1 MAGFDR
7 TLVIGVLVLC
17 AVFCLACAA
26 ETTNEADVMEGRTFG
41 HHFLKRISFAMIP
54 AAFVVGVIT
63 TLLSALTVVSMKG
76 LGVGVIL
83 LVLTISQVI
92 ARSFPAPLP
101 PPVPVAYSAPAPA
114 PIPLVYKDCCSLLA
128 RGEMRKSWQT
138 KSVDVQTQMLKAA
151 RFEDPPHAKPPE
163 PSELEPKEPNNGT
176 VTERSVN
183 VTDELKAKPAPVFSS
198 RVRNKYGTIVG
209 SAVTDKVVEVGVTP
223 QQEDVRAVPL
233 GYEDNPEEIQIDDA
247 TVQDDDDDDDDDE
260 DDEDDLLGWSAAH
273 GDKGKQYDLIEN
285 ILEEVE
291 GRIAEEKHDEADE
304 LLRPKTKKPTES
316 TKEYSFPPV
325 LNMTIDEPN
334 NIVKVKLNQDIV
346 RDMLNTGRESGGGI
360 GGKKMLRYVLP
371 LFILPF
377 LIQSAVIPFM
387 LTAVKLFLLK
397 SLMAGKLAIFLLLLG
412 AFKNFTKKD
421 RDVYVKDLPDRR
433 YEPSSEGF
441 AYLAEG
447 RPSGWVN

>member
-1 MAGFDR
+1 MVLGTRRKLGWCELTFMLGM
-7 TLVIGVLVLC
+7 LV
-17 AVFCLACAA
+17 AC
-26 ETTNEADVMEGRTFG
+26 
-41 HHFLKRISFAMIP
+41 P
-54 AAFVVGVIT
+54 
-63 TLLSALTVVSMKG
+63 LLTRA
-76 LGVGVIL
+76 
-83 LVLTISQVI
+83 
-92 ARSFPAPLP
+92 
-101 PPVPVAYSAPAPA
+101 
-114 PIPLVYKDCCSLLA
+114 
-128 RGEMRKSWQT
+128 EMRKSWQT
-138 KSVDVQTQMLKAA
+138 KSVDAQAQMLKAA
-151 RFEDPPHAKPPE
+151 RLEDPPHAKPPE
-163 PSELEPKEPNNGT
+163 PSDGTDTRSAAEVSNNGA
-176 VTERSVN
+176 VTELVAAG
-183 VTDELKAKPAPVFSS
+183 VKAGDELKAKPAAVFSS
-198 RVRNKYGTIVG
+198 RVRNKYGTTG
-209 SAVTDKVVEVGVTP
+209 GTATATDKAVEVGVTP
-223 QQEDVRAVPL
+223 QQDGVRAVPL
-233 GYEDNPEEIQIDDA
+233 GYADSPEEIQVDDA

-260 DDEDDLLGWSAAH
+260 DDDEDDVLGWNGTK
-273 GDKGKQYDLIEN
+273 GDKDRQYDLIEN

-291 GRIAEEKHDEADE
+291 GRIAGEKRDEAE
-304 LLRPKTKKPTES
+304 EVVRSRTKKPTDRA
-316 TKEYSFPPV
+316 KEYTFPPV

-346 RDMLNTGRESGGGI
+346 RDMLNTGREAGGGI

>member
-1 MAGFDR
+1 MA
-7 TLVIGVLVLC
+7 LILL
-17 AVFCLACAA
+17 
-26 ETTNEADVMEGRTFG
+26 
-41 HHFLKRISFAMIP
+41 
-54 AAFVVGVIT
+54 VIT
-63 TLLSALTVVSMKG
+63 TCPLL
-76 LGVGVIL
+76 I
-83 LVLTISQVI
+83 
-92 ARSFPAPLP
+92 
-101 PPVPVAYSAPAPA
+101 
-114 PIPLVYKDCCSLLA
+114 

-138 KSVDVQTQMLKAA
+138 KSVDVQAQMLKAA
-151 RFEDPPHAKPPE
+151 RLEDPPNAKPPE
-163 PSELEPKEPNNGT
+163 RSDTETRSALEDPTSGALTEPPHSPATVKASE
-176 VTERSVN
+176 
-183 VTDELKAKPAPVFSS
+183 ELKAKPATAVFSS
-198 RVRNKYGTIVG
+198 RVRSKYGTIVG
-209 SAVTDKVVEVGVTP
+209 SVVAEKVIENSVTP
-223 QQEDVRAVPL
+223 DPQDADVRAVPL
-233 GYEDNPEEIQIDDA
+233 GFEHSPEEIQIDDA
-247 TVQDDDDDDDDDE
+247 TVQDDDDDDDDE
-260 DDEDDLLGWSAAH
+260 DDDDDPLGWNGAQDDH
-273 GDKGKQYDLIEN
+273 GKQYDLIEN

-291 GRIAEEKHDEADE
+291 GRVADEKRDEADE
-304 LLRPKTKKPTES
+304 LLLRSRTKKPTER
-316 TKEYSFPPV
+316 TTEYTFPPV

-346 RDMLNTGRESGGGI
+346 REMLNTGRESGGGI

>member
-1 MAGFDR
+1 MDTRRKLRRCETALMLLMI
-7 TLVIGVLVLC
+7 T
-17 AVFCLACAA
+17 AC
-26 ETTNEADVMEGRTFG
+26 
-41 HHFLKRISFAMIP
+41 P
-54 AAFVVGVIT
+54 
-63 TLLSALTVVSMKG
+63 LL
-76 LGVGVIL
+76 I
-83 LVLTISQVI
+83 
-92 ARSFPAPLP
+92 
-101 PPVPVAYSAPAPA
+101 
-114 PIPLVYKDCCSLLA
+114 

-138 KSVDVQTQMLKAA
+138 KSVAVQAQMLKAA
-151 RFEDPPHAKPPE
+151 RLEDPPNAKPPE
-163 PSELEPKEPNNGT
+163 ASDAATGSALEDPNNGASLTEPPHST
-176 VTERSVN
+176 VKATE
-183 VTDELKAKPAPVFSS
+183 ELKPKPATVFSS
-198 RVRNKYGTIVG
+198 RVRSKYGTVVG
-209 SAVTDKVVEVGVTP
+209 SVAPEKLTENSATP
-223 QQEDVRAVPL
+223 APQDADVRAVPL
-233 GYEDNPEEIQIDDA
+233 GFEHSPEEIQIDDA
-247 TVQDDDDDDDDDE
+247 TVQDDDDDEDDDD
-260 DDEDDLLGWSAAH
+260 DDDPLGWD
-273 GDKGKQYDLIEN
+273 GVQDDQQGKQYDLIEN
-285 ILEEVE
+285 ILAEVE
-291 GRIAEEKHDEADE
+291 ERVTDEKRDEADE
-304 LLRPKTKKPTES
+304 LLRSRTKKPTER
-316 TKEYSFPPV
+316 TKTYTFPPV